1 MAYVAILSR
10 IVSKS
15 GNDVLPHSD
24 AHQSLAAS
32 HGVHVAG
39 SYTVGVITHY
49 NAHWSTHCTYTNIH
63 YNATAAEQWQKL

>member
-24 AHQSLAAS
+24 AHQSSAAS

-49 NAHWSTHCTYTNIH
+49 NAHWSTHTLLAQTYTTTQLPLN
-63 YNATAAEQWQKL
+63 NDKS